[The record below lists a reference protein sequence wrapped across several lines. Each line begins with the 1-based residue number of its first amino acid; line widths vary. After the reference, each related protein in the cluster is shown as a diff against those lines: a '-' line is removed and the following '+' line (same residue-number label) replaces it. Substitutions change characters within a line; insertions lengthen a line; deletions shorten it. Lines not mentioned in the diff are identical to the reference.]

1 MSTTKK
7 ANAPSL
13 TLAQLKEKLLAEGKV
28 TETDLTKA
36 RQELA
41 ADPTWQAYAA
51 NQPQAQS

>member
-7 ANAPSL
+7 VNAPGL
-13 TLAQLKEKLLAEGKV
+13 TLAQLKEKLLADGKV

-51 NQPQAQS
+51 SQPQAQS